1 VTKIHHHSLS
11 AQSIEALLKVAPR
24 SNEELRKLTGYSRS
38 GVSSQLERMEL
49 AGIAHRE
56 RVEIDRA
63 AGFQYMWHLGPARD
77 CVEPA
82 ASPRQSLIP
91 GAVPKQKTVRQYE
104 SINRRDYLV
113 AALFGK
119 AGESK

>member
-1 VTKIHHHSLS
+1 
-11 AQSIEALLKVAPR
+11 
-24 SNEELRKLTGYSRS
+24 
-38 GVSSQLERMEL
+38 MEL

-63 AGFQYMWHLGPARD
+63 AGFQYVWHLGPARD
-77 CVEPA
+77 SIAPA
-82 ASPRQSLIP
+82 SSPRQSSIP
-91 GAVPKQKTVRQYE
+91 GATPKQKIVRQYE

-113 AALFGK
+113 AALFGN